1 MDETVMEETVGF
13 EPTGL
18 LHPPVFRTGALIRSC
33 HVSVYF
39 EERAGLEPASP
50 KAAP

>member
-1 MDETVMEETVGF
+1 LDETVVEETVGF